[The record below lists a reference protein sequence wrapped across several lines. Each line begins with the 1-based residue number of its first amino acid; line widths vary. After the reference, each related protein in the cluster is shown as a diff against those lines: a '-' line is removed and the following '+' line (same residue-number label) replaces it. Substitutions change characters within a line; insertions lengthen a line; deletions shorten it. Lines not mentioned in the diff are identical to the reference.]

1 MSKHLIYF
9 LVINAL
15 IILLLIWNS
24 YVRFNDFKEHHIT
37 LAEESV
43 KSLSNEV
50 NGFIKEHQRLVTL
63 FAENHRDLIQ
73 SLISDP
79 ENEKLQL
86 TMKNHLLAFFPNYFS
101 YTIANQKG
109 KPYLVDFDG
118 HIGELCSNDI
128 AEFAVSRKNAA
139 QVHPGLDDYHFDIMT
154 NLSIDNTELIFFVSF
169 HADTL
174 GKIIQTIEVP
184 NHILQLALKN
194 ERLLLEVNR
203 LGARNNSYRDDYR
216 LTEQETKYIIASA
229 PVDESRWHAIDSY
242 EPALFSTFLRRNFI
256 EVGIFSLISILIT
269 TFFNLQ
275 IKKEEARRIIAE
287 NSKND
292 FLSIISHELRTPL
305 TSIHGAISLLADTP
319 IKDNP
324 EKSSHMLDVAKRNC
338 NQLLFLINEI
348 LDFRKIETGKL
359 EYDFQRIELN
369 SIVEEALFNMED
381 YAKQYNA
388 DIIFSKYDNPV
399 YVRADAH
406 RITQVVNNLLSNAI
420 KYGAAAGQV
429 IVNIILLDDFVRV
442 NFHDKGP
449 GIPEEFADKIFDKFT
464 QANITGKTSS
474 GSAGLGLNIAKKF
487 IDAHGGKINFITSD
501 KGTTFY
507 FDLPLYQ
514 VEE

>member
-1 MSKHLIYF
+1 MSKHLLYF
-9 LVINAL
+9 LVINVL

-24 YVRFNDFKEHHIT
+24 YVRFNDFKDHHIT

-63 FAENHRDLIQ
+63 FAENHRDLIKG
-73 SLISDP
+73 LISDP
-79 ENEKLQL
+79 ENEKLQS
-86 TMKNHLLAFFPNYFS
+86 TMKKHLLSFFPNYFS
-101 YTIANQKG
+101 FTIADQKG
-109 KPYLVDFDG
+109 EPYLVDFDG
-118 HIGELCSNDI
+118 HIGELCRNDI
-128 AEFAVSRKNAA
+128 AKFAASKKNST
-139 QVHPGLDDYHFDIMT
+139 QVHPGLDDYHFDVMT
-154 NLSIDNTELIFFVSF
+154 QLAIDNTELIFFVSF

-174 GKIIQTIEVP
+174 GKIIKTIEVP
-184 NHILQLALKN
+184 NHILQLVLKN

-203 LGARNNSYRDDYR
+203 QGARNNSYRDDYR
-216 LTEQETKYIIASA
+216 LTEQETHYILASA
-229 PVDESRWHAIDSY
+229 PVDNSRWHAIDSY
-242 EPALFSTFLRRNFI
+242 QPTLFSTYLKRNLM
-256 EVGIFSLISILIT
+256 EAGVFSLISILIT

-275 IKKEEARRIIAE
+275 IKKEETRRIIAE

-305 TSIHGAISLLADTP
+305 TSIHGAISLLTDTP
-319 IKDNP
+319 IKNNP

-359 EYDFQRIELN
+359 EYDFQRVELN

-381 YAKQYNA
+381 YAKQYSTG
-388 DIIFSKYDNPV
+388 IIFNKHDKPV
-399 YVRADAH
+399 YVQADAH

-420 KYGAAAGQV
+420 KYGATAGQV
-429 IVNIILLDDFVRV
+429 IVSINLLDDFVRV

-449 GIPEEFADKIFDKFT
+449 GIPVEFADKIFDKFT
-464 QANITGKTSS
+464 QANIAGKASS

-487 IDAHGGKINFITSD
+487 IDAHGGKINFTTSD

-514 VEE
+514 GEE

>member
-1 MSKHLIYF
+1 MSKHLLYF
-9 LVINAL
+9 LIINTL

-50 NGFIKEHQRLVTL
+50 NGFIKEHQRLVSL
-63 FAENHRDLIQ
+63 FGEEHKELIKQ
-73 SLISDP
+73 LIKNPD
-79 ENEKLQL
+79 NDKLQSS
-86 TMKNHLLAFFPNYFS
+86 MEKHLLAFFPGYFS
-101 YTIANQKG
+101 FTIADKEG
-109 KPYLVDFDG
+109 TPYLVDFDG
-118 HIGELCSNDI
+118 HIGELCTNEISG
-128 AEFAVSRKNAA
+128 FAASKENRPR
-139 QVHPGLDDYHFDIMT
+139 VHPGLDAYHFDVMT
-154 NLSIDNTELIFFVSF
+154 SLQIENTDLIFFVSF
-169 HADTL
+169 NADTL
-174 GKIIQTIEVP
+174 GKIIRTIEVP
-184 NHILQLALKN
+184 DHILRLVLKN
-194 ERLLLEVNR
+194 DRLLLEANSQ
-203 LGARNNSYRDDYR
+203 GARNKIFRDDYR
-216 LTEQETKYIIASA
+216 LTEQETSTIIAST
-229 PVDESRWHAIDSY
+229 PVSNSRWHAVDSHH
-242 EPALFSTFLRRNFI
+242 PALFSDYLEKNII
-256 EVGIFSLISILIT
+256 EAGFFSLISLLIT
-269 TFFNLQ
+269 AFFYQ
-275 IKKEEARRIIAE
+275 KIKKEEARRIIAE

-406 RITQVVNNLLSNAI
+406 RILQVVNNLLSNAI

-487 IDAHGGKINFITSD
+487 IDAHGGKINFTTSD

-514 VEE
+514 DEE